1 MFTHEVEEH
10 TQVKDIIK
18 ILTTA
23 ACNITERLKNVAEN
37 LESIIE
43 SENRN
48 LENVKRLQFFI
59 EQMTHMHAYTPIMM
73 KLTVSSYLRRQNCYN
88 AMKQ

>member
-18 ILTTA
+18 ILTTV
-23 ACNITERLKNVAEN
+23 TERLKNVTEN

-48 LENVKRLQFFI
+48 LENVKGLQFFI